1 MKGVIIMTNVFIDRP
16 AQAGRFLK
24 KELKNREIT
33 QEKFAEYIGYD
44 VRTVR
49 RWIHNGINQVDILFR
64 IVSFFELK
72 GIGDIF
78 SSEDDVSCVFL
89 R

>member
-1 MKGVIIMTNVFIDRP
+1 MTNVFIDRP

-24 KELKNREIT
+24 KELKKRAIT

-49 RWIHNGINQVDILFR
+49 RWIHNGINQVDILFV

-72 GIGDIF
+72 SVGDIF
-78 SSEDDVSCVFL
+78 SSGDDVPYAFC